1 MREWINP
8 SSELSTFING
18 DYLYK
23 FSDINKHSNLIL
35 LFLIITVCVIAYY
48 RVKLQMDLGPIFDT
62 YDYLADAAE
71 FAGKGIGFTDFN
83 RPPLLSLLT
92 SIFFVFGG
100 LSVEPIMIVDGIIY
114 IFGCIGLY
122 LFLKTFFDPLSSF
135 IGSLLFATFPI
146 VITYAGAGFN
156 DVSSVSVAIWA
167 IYLTFLAVKKDSRYF
182 FLSFPVAL
190 LAFLTRYNMA
200 LIIFPIAFYILVN
213 WKEIKM
219 PRNILIGIGISFILL
234 IPLLI
239 FFNTKFGSP
248 IYPFLDFF
256 KTSGG
261 GGVTEH
267 FAYNPD
273 PLYFIKN
280 ILSYIGA
287 ASLLIIL
294 FTLLSS
300 VFVYVKKRRT
310 PSEDTKWIPVL
321 KKIFNNKIFVI
332 MLILVALFLITFA
345 KVHYMIS
352 EFIFFG
358 ICYLAY
364 LISNDF
370 SVDLD
375 KDLLFLAWFMAFFIF
390 QSVFVAKDH
399 RYFITMVAPIA
410 YFLTKAFNRS
420 VEEAKVKYKNI
431 NLTKY
436 LFIILIIVAI
446 FLSVS
451 SQLHGIEEDNQNSK
465 LFNQDAKAASCWL
478 MSYDPDY
485 KSKIIYADI
494 WSYFGWFLQTNV
506 GKMPIFRNNQTLY
519 AGAKDYNF
527 TEQDKISFNN
537 KLEELKPDYY
547 ISAWKGMNFTN
558 YQPIQKFGT
567 VTIYQRIG

>member
-1 MREWINP
+1 MIVIV
-8 SSELSTFING
+8 S
-18 DYLYK
+18 
-23 FSDINKHSNLIL
+23 
-35 LFLIITVCVIAYY
+35 VIAYY

-71 FAGKGIGFTDFN
+71 FAGKGIGFSDFN
-83 RPPLLSLLT
+83 RPPVLSLLT

-100 LSVEPIMIVDGIIY
+100 LSVGPIMIVDGLLYII
-114 IFGCIGLY
+114 GCIGLY

-146 VITYAGAGFN
+146 VIAYAGAGFN

-167 IYLTFLAVKKDSRYF
+167 IYLTYLAVKKDSRFF

-190 LAFLTRYNMA
+190 IAFLTRYNMA
-200 LIIFPIAFYILVN
+200 LIIFPIVLYILVN
-213 WKEIKM
+213 RKEIKS
-219 PRNILIGIGISFILL
+219 PRNILIGIGISLILI
-234 IPLLI
+234 IPLLL
-239 FFNTKFGSP
+239 FFNLKFGSP

-287 ASLLIIL
+287 ASLVIIF
-294 FTLLSS
+294 FTLLSLA
-300 VFVYVKKRRT
+300 VVYFKKRIQ
-310 PSEDTKWIPVL
+310 SIDTKWISAL
-321 KKIFNNKIFVI
+321 KKLFKNYKFII
-332 MLILVALFLITFA
+332 MLILVCVFLVSFA

-352 EFIFFG
+352 EFIFVG

-390 QSVFVAKDH
+390 QSVFIAKDH
-399 RYFITMVAPIA
+399 RYFITMVAPLA
-410 YFLTKAFNRS
+410 YFLTMGLSWS
-420 VEEAKVKYKNI
+420 VEELKVKYKNI

-436 LFIILIIVAI
+436 LLAILLLVAM

-465 LFNQDAKAASCWL
+465 LFNQDAKAASQWL
-478 MSYDPDY
+478 MNYDPDY
-485 KSKIIYADI
+485 KSKLIYADL
-494 WSYFGWFLQTNV
+494 WSYFGWFLETNV

-527 TEQDKISFNN
+527 TEDDKIAFNN
-537 KLEELKPDYY
+537 KLEELKPYY
-547 ISAWKGMNFTN
+547 YMSAWKGMNFTS
-558 YQPIQKFGT
+558 YRPIQRFGT
-567 VTIYQRIG
+567 VTVYQRI